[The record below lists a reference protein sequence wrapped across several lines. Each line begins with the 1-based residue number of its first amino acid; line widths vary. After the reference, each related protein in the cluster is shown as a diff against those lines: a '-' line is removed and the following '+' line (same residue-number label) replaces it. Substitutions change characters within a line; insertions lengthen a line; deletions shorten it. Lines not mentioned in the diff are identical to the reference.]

1 MLEGT
6 QRGPGGAWGRLG
18 LTEPCRR
25 FPDFHPTGNVL
36 LPTGNIPSH
45 RECCIL
51 QGMLHPTGNVLRPT
65 GNVSSHRESCCC
77 LLIRAHFGCPH
88 LAVPT
93 LLSPSSA
100 ALPQEIP
107 EMLLH
112 PGAGAVTQGMQLHIL
127 ASPGQVFPEDFV
139 SHMGMNHTGD
149 SHADPRA
156 WDNQSHLFKGRFPA
170 QPSGKEFD

>member
-1 MLEGT
+1 M
-6 QRGPGGAWGRLG
+6 PGVGRDTAGSWGSLGQAWPHRALQ
-18 LTEPCRR
+18 EISR
-25 FPDFHPTGNVL
+25 F
-36 LPTGNIPSH
+36 PSH
-45 RECCIL
+45 RECSASHREYSIP
-51 QGMLHPTGNVLRPT
+51 QGVLYPTRNAPSHREC
-65 GNVSSHRESCCC
+65 SASHRESCCC

>member
-18 LTEPCRR
+18 LTEPCRG

-51 QGMLHPTGNVLRPT
+51 QGMLHPT

-107 EMLLH
+107 EMMLH
-112 PGAGAVTQGMQLHIL
+112 PGAGAVTQGMQLHI
-127 ASPGQVFPEDFV
+127 PGLSRTGFP
-139 SHMGMNHTGD
+139 
-149 SHADPRA
+149 R
-156 WDNQSHLFKGRFPA
+156 RFCFPYGHE
-170 QPSGKEFD
+170 PHWGLPC